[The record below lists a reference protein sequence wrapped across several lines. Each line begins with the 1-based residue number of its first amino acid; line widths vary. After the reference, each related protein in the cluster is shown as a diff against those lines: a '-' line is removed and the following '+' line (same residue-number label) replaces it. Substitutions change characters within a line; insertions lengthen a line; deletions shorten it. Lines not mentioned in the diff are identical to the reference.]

1 MVVLSLLVCYDKKK
15 AETGWIS
22 VADVNGVFQQFRTA
36 AREQVRLP
44 LAAQVY
50 FSGDATPEQA
60 RELESYLRRRVRA
73 LMELLIREDELPK
86 LEYLAAEGWLNPGL
100 MEDGIDMAIRLKK
113 PESYVWMLRWKA
125 EHYGFSD
132 RDFTL

>member
-1 MVVLSLLVCYDKKK
+1 MVVLGQYVCYDIGK
-15 AETGWIS
+15 ETGWI
-22 VADVNGVFQQFRTA
+22 AMGDVNAVFQRFHGA

-44 LAAQVY
+44 LAAEAY
-50 FSGDATPEQA
+50 FSGGATPEQA
-60 RELESYLRRRVRA
+60 RELERYLRRRVRA

-86 LEYLAAEGWLNPGL
+86 LVQLAQKGWLNPGL
-100 MEDGIDMAIRLKK
+100 TEDGLDMAIRLKQ

-125 EHYGFSD
+125 EHYGFPD